1 MYIYDKPGFE
11 NSPFRQPPFMHI
23 TQVGHLKKVLPWI
36 QYPHIHEDEYEIS
49 FIMNGSGI
57 LNLPGTV
64 LPLLE
69 NSITI
74 IPPKVA
80 HCYSREQGDQEMEY
94 YVIRFRA
101 DSSGS
106 PVQRQLEALDTATA
120 VSSEKIPYIQKLLD
134 IILALAADT
143 EGKIDETIQT
153 ISLSVLQMTSDELR
167 RAGRTVI
174 THTPVYANDI
184 LRYLQN
190 HVGRTV
196 TLEDLSRE
204 FNLSPSHISRVFL
217 KTYHTSPI
225 HYLIYCRMREARTY
239 ILNQNMPSQE
249 IARKL
254 AYKTTYHF
262 VKAFENFY
270 GCHPDQYLEFV
281 AEIEP

>member
-11 NSPFRQPPFMHI
+11 KSPYRQTPFVPI
-23 TQVGHLKKVLPWI
+23 TQVGHLQKPLPWI

-49 FIMNGSGI
+49 FITQGSGI

-64 LPLLE
+64 LPLTKR
-69 NSITI
+69 SITI

-80 HCYSREQGDQEMEY
+80 HCYGKDHEEQEMEY

-101 DSSGS
+101 GSSDS
-106 PVQRQLEALDTATA
+106 PVQRQLEALDTATTA
-120 VSSEKIPYIQKLLD
+120 DAEKLPYIQMLFD

-153 ISLSVLQMTSDELR
+153 ISLSILQMTADELR
-167 RAGRTVI
+167 RNGRTVI

-190 HVGRTV
+190 HVDRTV
-196 TLEDLSRE
+196 TLEDLSQE
-204 FNLSPSHISRVFL
+204 FHLSPSHISRVFL

-225 HYLIYCRMREARTY
+225 HYLIYCRMREARTF
-239 ILNQNMPSQE
+239 ILNQNMPSRE
-249 IARKL
+249 IARRL

-262 VKAFENFY
+262 VKAFESFY
-270 GCHPDQYLEFV
+270 GCHPDQYLEF
-281 AEIEP
+281 ASEIEP